1 MGTFTDYTG
10 MTDVPENQ
18 CAKYAR
24 QMPGLL
30 HTDGMMSADFGG
42 GKVTVRCCYGT
53 IEADKENAT
62 YYKGNMASS
71 GLEIRINGRCIERG
85 LYSKVFGKAL
95 LPSCNRFLAQ
105 IDPAAKSCNSLPSA
119 KVKHLLHNGFRRTA
133 RSICLFLNDSIR
145 ENRSDMGKLTA

>member
-1 MGTFTDYTG
+1 MGTFADYVET
-10 MTDVPENQ
+10 MDAPENQ
-18 CAKYAR
+18 RAEYVR
-24 QMPGLL
+24 QMLGLL
-30 HTDGMMSADFGG
+30 HAGGMMSADFGG
-42 GKVTVRCCYGT
+42 GKVTVRCCYGA

-95 LPSCNRFLAQ
+95 RLSCNRFLAQ
-105 IDPAAKSCNSLPSA
+105 IDPAAESCNSLPSA
-119 KVKHLLHNGFRRTA
+119 KVKRHLHNGFRRTA
-133 RSICLFLNDSIR
+133 RSIHLFLNDSIR

>member
-10 MTDVPENQ
+10 MTDVPEKQ

-24 QMPGLL
+24 QMLGLL
-30 HTDGMMSADFGG
+30 HTDGMMSADFCR

-53 IEADKENAT
+53 IEADKENAA

-95 LPSCNRFLAQ
+95 HPSCNRFLAQ
-105 IDPAAKSCNSLPSA
+105 VDPAAESCNSLPSA

-145 ENRSDMGKLTA
+145 ENRSGMGKLTA